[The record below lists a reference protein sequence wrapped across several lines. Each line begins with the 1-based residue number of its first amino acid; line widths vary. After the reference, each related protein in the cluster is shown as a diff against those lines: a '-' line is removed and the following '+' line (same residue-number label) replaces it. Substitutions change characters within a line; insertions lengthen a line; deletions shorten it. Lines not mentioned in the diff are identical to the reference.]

1 MFYYIDF
8 ASQNQPQNSRISG
21 RNSRKGGFR
30 QAKAMVI
37 KMNWKKLGKAILFP
51 HIAIMMIL
59 IPIAAVFLVYSMVFL
74 GTESPAAIFSY
85 VLAFY
90 TLAVWCFRIPYLI
103 RFFRTFKNENR
114 YARIWQD
121 DHRLRVNV
129 SLYGTLIYNTAYAL
143 LQLGMGFWH
152 HTFWFYSLAGYY
164 ISLAVMRFFLVR
176 HTRRHKPGEKM
187 LDELI
192 KYRACGIVFL
202 VMNLALALMIFFMV
216 YWNRSFHH
224 HEITTIALA
233 AYTFTSLTLA
243 IINAVKYRIYNSP
256 VYSASKAISLAS
268 ACVSMLTLESTML
281 TAFGDG
287 TMSLTERRMFLG
299 ISGGAISVF
308 IIAMAVY
315 MIVQANKKIK
325 LLKTEEK

>member
-1 MFYYIDF
+1 MD
-8 ASQNQPQNSRISG
+8 
-21 RNSRKGGFR
+21 
-30 QAKAMVI
+30 
-37 KMNWKKLGKAILFP
+37 WKKIGKTIMFP
-51 HIAIMMIL
+51 HIAIMIIL
-59 IPIAAVFLVYSMVFL
+59 IPIATVFLVYSMVFL
-74 GTESPAAIFSY
+74 GTESVAAIISY
-85 VLAFY
+85 VLAAY
-90 TLAVWCFRIPYLI
+90 TLTIWCFKIPYLI
-103 RFFRTFKNENR
+103 KFFKTFKEENK

-121 DHRLRVNV
+121 DTRLRVNV

-164 ISLAVMRFFLVR
+164 ICLAVMRFFLVR
-176 HTRRHKPGEKM
+176 HTSRHRPGEKM
-187 LDELI
+187 LDELK

-202 VMNLALALMIFFMV
+202 VMNLALALIIFFMV
-216 YWNRSFHH
+216 YWNRTFNH

-243 IINAVKYRIYNSP
+243 IMNTVKYRKHNSP

-281 TAFGDG
+281 TTFGDG
-287 TMSLTERRMFLG
+287 TMSLTERRILLG
-299 ISGGAISVF
+299 ISGVVISVF
-308 IIAMAVY
+308 IIAMAIY

-325 LLKTEEK
+325 LLKIGEE